1 MKLIHISDTHIGC
14 GDNALR
20 FERVVDDLLA
30 NPPDHPANCLIIHTG
45 DLIDCATEANR
56 RAGRLLLDRLATRY
70 RVLLCPGNHDYG
82 DAMSVDEEAAQ
93 AFLREFG
100 DFIFQGRSPVFPVL
114 CEVGNHVFIGLDSN
128 AEEMSFWERWF
139 AEGHLGKEQLSS
151 LSQLLDSPA
160 LAGKQVI
167 IYLHHHPFTFGYS
180 VMPDVGDRNPMYYL
194 YIQLTRP
201 FLRLKDAYSLC
212 QVLRDRAL
220 GLLFGHLHFG
230 LDCSGDARKYGLKL
244 ALDGS
249 STTCTDNDA
258 DRMRYRVVD
267 LSDLSQT
274 VRMLKL

>member
-14 GDNALR
+14 GDNAFR

-70 RVLLCPGNHDYG
+70 RVLMCPGNHDYG
-82 DAMSVDEEAAQ
+82 DAMSVNEEAAQ
-93 AFLREFG
+93 AFLCEFG
-100 DFIFQGRSPVFPVL
+100 DYIFQGQPPVFPVL
-114 CEVGNHVFIGLDSN
+114 SEMGNHVFIGLDSN
-128 AEEMSFWERWF
+128 AAELSFWERWF
-139 AEGHLGKEQLSS
+139 AEGHLGEKQLAS
-151 LSQLLDSPA
+151 LNQLLDSPA
-160 LAGKQVI
+160 LAGKQI
-167 IYLHHHPFTFGYS
+167 FIYQHHHPFSFGYI
-180 VMPDVGDRNPMYYL
+180 VMPDVGDRNLLHYL

-201 FLRLKDAYSLC
+201 FLRLKDAYSFC
-212 QVLRDRAL
+212 QVLRDRVQ
-220 GLLFGHLHFG
+220 GLLFGHMHYG
-230 LDCSGDARKYGLKL
+230 LDCGVEGRKYGLKL

-258 DRMRYRVVD
+258 DRMRYRVIE